1 MKVSK
6 LMKIILSLLMV
17 ISLGSYSGTFFGNYV
32 TTVVAATISGDYT
45 YEMNADS
52 TITIINYGGSEKN
65 LIIPSEIDG
74 YSVTRIGYG
83 AFAEC
88 KSIETLTI
96 PDGVVSIGDYSF
108 SQATQLREI
117 NIPESVASFGRYS
130 FAGCN
135 SLEKIKVPNRIR
147 SLSYGAF
154 FDCISLREVIL
165 PEGLQTIGGT
175 AFGNCRALEN
185 IIFPSSL
192 LSIEGNA
199 FTECVSLESVV
210 LPEGFTT
217 LGSGVFS
224 GCLSLSNIVLP
235 SSLVGIGQNAFQE
248 CVSLESIVIPEN
260 VSGLGYGAFTGCTS
274 LKNVNIPTKI
284 TEIGDATFSGCQ
296 SLESIVIPETV
307 TSLGNNVFSGCSNLK
322 EIVLPDSIRYIGME
336 TFTNCTSLKSIT
348 LPKKLKQLSASL
360 FRYSTNL
367 EQVVLPNGMTSI
379 EATAFADCPNL
390 KSVTIPNTVESLGSR
405 IFSNSPK
412 VVILIGENS
421 EAYRYAVNNSVAYR
435 FISTGIN
442 LDKDS
447 LLLKVGTK
455 STFNVILS
463 PYTVLDNSSLTWT
476 SSAPDIV
483 SVTSDGTVTAKAV
496 GSATITVRNANGH
509 SATATVTV
517 DDVVVPITSIVL
529 SETTLTMNKETSQ
542 GLRVIV
548 NPSDT
553 TMDTTIIWKSSNEE
567 IASVSST
574 GLVRAK
580 RPGKVVITATSSN
593 GVVAECDVTIRSEIK
608 SVVLNQTALTLEEG
622 SNQSLRA
629 TINPSDTT
637 DAKDLNWVSSNTS
650 VATITQSGEVTAVAP
665 GTATITVTTVNGR
678 KAECKITVTKAVIT
692 RPITSVTLNKTA
704 LTLVEDEEETLTA
717 TINPSDTT
725 DSNTLAWTSS
735 DEDVATVVDGVIT
748 AKSAGTT
755 TITVTTVN
763 GKQANCIVTVTA
775 KEIPITSVTLD
786 QNVLTIKAGNNE
798 TLTASILPANTT
810 QAKTLTWTSSDEAVA
825 TVVDGVITA
834 KSAGTTTITA
844 RTVNG
849 LEATCVVYV
858 YEINKDSL
866 STLIDNANALD
877 ADNYTATSYQ
887 ALMAVVSD
895 AQNVLADE
903 DATQDQVDQMVNSL
917 TSALGALVDR
927 VSADTYQ
934 ALLALIDECEKLTD
948 DFTATEFATMNQ
960 LLADANVL
968 IADGISEV
976 SATAATTTMDAL
988 SAEKANLAVVSVK
1001 KELEALIN
1009 DAHDLLDGDTT
1020 GIDNSNLEALNDA
1033 INKAEKLISDGSN
1046 DVNKLQKSIDEITV
1060 AMENCKVEV
1069 NVVVK
1074 THLEQLLEICLNY
1087 NTAQFTDSSVEALEQ
1102 AMSDA
1107 STVIENENVTQ
1118 AEVDEAYRNLMSA
1131 LQGLKVKVEVN
1142 KNALG
1147 TNLTLAQNILDH
1159 ASDYINSTIEGL
1171 DDLVKNATSIYK
1183 DANATKKDV
1192 DDINRAL
1199 RIALMKARKKP
1210 N

>member
-1 MKVSK
+1 MK
-6 LMKIILSLLMV
+6 LNKITKIVLSLLMV
-17 ISLGSYSGTFFGNYV
+17 ISLGSYSGVFFGDYV

-45 YEMNADS
+45 YEMNSDS
-52 TITIINYGGSEKN
+52 TITIVNYGGSEKN
-65 LIIPSEIDG
+65 LVIPSEIDG
-74 YSVTRIGYG
+74 YIVTRIGYG

-135 SLEKIKVPNRIR
+135 SLEKIKVPSRIR

-154 FDCISLREVIL
+154 FDCISLKEVIL

-175 AFGNCRALEN
+175 AFGNCRSLEK

-199 FTECVSLESVV
+199 FTECVSLDNIV

-235 SSLVGIGQNAFQE
+235 SSLIGIGQNAFQE

-274 LKNVNIPTKI
+274 LKNVNIPSKV

-296 SLESIVIPETV
+296 SLERIVIPETV

-322 EIVLPDSIRYIGME
+322 EIVLPDSIKYIGME
-336 TFTNCTSLKSIT
+336 AFTNCTSLKSIT

-390 KSVTIPNTVESLGSR
+390 KSVTIPNTVETLGSR

-412 VVILIGENS
+412 VVVLIGENS
-421 EAYRYAVNNSVAYR
+421 EAYRYAVNNGVAYR

-442 LDKDS
+442 LDKDN
-447 LLLKVGTK
+447 LLLKVGNK
-455 STFNVILS
+455 STFSVILS

-483 SVTSDGTVTAKAV
+483 SVTNDGTVTAKAV
-496 GSATITVRNANGH
+496 GSAIITVRNANGH

-517 DDVVVPITSIVL
+517 DDVVVPITSVVL
-529 SETTLTMNKETSQ
+529 SETTLTMNKESSQ

-553 TMDTTIIWKSSNEE
+553 TMDTTITWKSSNEE
-567 IASVSST
+567 VASVSST

-580 RPGKVVITATSSN
+580 RPGKVVISATSSN
-593 GVVAECDVTIRSEIK
+593 GIVAECDVTVRSEIK

-650 VATITQSGEVTAVAP
+650 VATITQNGEVTAVAP
-665 GTATITVTTVNGR
+665 GTATITVITVNGR
-678 KAECKITVTKAVIT
+678 KAECKITVTEAVVT
-692 RPITSVTLNKTA
+692 RPITSVTLDQTS
-704 LTLVEDEEETLTA
+704 LTLVEDEEATLTA

-725 DSNTLAWTSS
+725 DSRTLVWTSS
-735 DEDVATVVDGVIT
+735 DEDVATVVDGVVT

-755 TITVTTVN
+755 TITVTSVN
-763 GKQANCIVTVTA
+763 GKKASCVVTVNA
-775 KEIPITSVTLD
+775 KEIPITSVTLNRD
-786 QNVLTIKAGNNE
+786 VLTIKAGNNE
-798 TLTASILPANTT
+798 TLTAAILPENTT
-810 QAKTLTWTSSDEAVA
+810 QSKELTWTSSNDSVA
-825 TVVDGVITA
+825 SVADGVVTA
-834 KSAGTTTITA
+834 KKAGNATITV

-849 LEATCVVYV
+849 LEATCVVTV

-866 STLIDNANALD
+866 STLIDSANALN

-887 ALMAVVSD
+887 ALTAVVND
-895 AQNVLADE
+895 AQNVLANE
-903 DATQDQVDQMVNSL
+903 DATQEQVDQMVNSL
-917 TSALGALVDR
+917 TSALDALVGR
-927 VSADTYQ
+927 VSADSYQ
-934 ALLALIDECEKLTD
+934 ALQTLIDECEKLAD
-948 DFTATEFATMNQ
+948 DFTAAEFATMNQ

-968 IADGISEV
+968 ISNGISEV
-976 SATAATTTMDAL
+976 SAADAAATIEAL
-988 SAEKANLAVVSVK
+988 RTEKANLAVVSVK
-1001 KELEALIN
+1001 KELESLIN
-1009 DAHDLLDGDTT
+1009 DAHDLLNGDTT

-1046 DVNKLQKSIDEITV
+1046 DVNQLQKSIDEITA

-1069 NVVVK
+1069 TVVVK
-1074 THLEQLLEICLNY
+1074 THLEQLLEICSNY
-1087 NTAQFTDSSVEALEQ
+1087 NTTQFTNDSVEALKQ
-1102 AMSDA
+1102 AMS
-1107 STVIENENVTQ
+1107 STSAILEDESATQ
-1118 AEVDEAYRNLMSA
+1118 DDVDKAYSSLMSA
-1131 LQGLKVKVEVN
+1131 LQGLQVKVEVN

-1159 ASDYINSTIEGL
+1159 VSDYQTSTIEGL

-1183 DANATKKDV
+1183 DVNATKKEV

-1210 N
+1210 S

>member
-1 MKVSK
+1 MK
-6 LMKIILSLLMV
+6 LNKITKVVLSLLMV
-17 ISLGSYSGTFFGNYV
+17 ISLGSYSGIFFGGYV

-45 YEMNADS
+45 YEMNSDS
-52 TITIINYGGSEKN
+52 TITIVNYGGSEKN
-65 LIIPSEIDG
+65 LIIPTDIDG
-74 YSVTRIGYG
+74 YTVTRIGYG

-135 SLEKIKVPNRIR
+135 SLEKIKVPSRIR

-154 FDCISLREVIL
+154 FDCISLKEVIL

-175 AFGNCRALEN
+175 AFGNCRALEK

-199 FTECVSLESVV
+199 FSECVSLDNIV

-235 SSLVGIGQNAFQE
+235 TSLIGIGQNAFQE

-274 LKNVNIPTKI
+274 LKNVNIPTKV

-296 SLESIVIPETV
+296 SLERIVIPETV

-322 EIVLPDSIRYIGME
+322 EIVLPDSIKYIGME
-336 TFTNCTSLKSIT
+336 AFTNCTSLKTIA
-348 LPKKLKQLSASL
+348 LPKYLKQLSASL

-390 KSVTIPNTVESLGSR
+390 KSVTIPNTVNTLGSR

-412 VVILIGENS
+412 VVVLIGENS
-421 EAYRYAVNNSVAYR
+421 EAYRYAVNNSIAYR
-435 FISTGIN
+435 FITTGIN
-442 LDKDS
+442 LDKDN
-447 LLLKVGTK
+447 LLLKVGNK

-463 PYTVLDNSSLTWT
+463 PYTILDNSSLTWI

-483 SVTSDGTVTAKAV
+483 SVTNDGTVTAKAV

-517 DDVVVPITSIVL
+517 DDVVVPITSVVL
-529 SETTLTMNKETSQ
+529 SETTLTMNKESSQ

-553 TMDTTIIWKSSNEE
+553 TMDTTITWKSSNEE

-580 RPGKVVITATSSN
+580 RPGRVVISATSSN
-593 GVVAECDVTIRSEIK
+593 GIVAECDVTVRSEIK

-650 VATITQSGEVTAVAP
+650 VATITQNGEVTAVAP

-678 KAECKITVTKAVIT
+678 KAECKITVTEAVVT
-692 RPITSVTLNKTA
+692 RPITSVTLDQTS
-704 LTLVEDEEETLTA
+704 LTLVEEEEATLTA

-725 DSNTLAWTSS
+725 DSRTLVWTSS
-735 DEDVATVVDGVIT
+735 DENVATVVDGVVT

-755 TITVTTVN
+755 TITVTSVN
-763 GKQANCIVTVTA
+763 GKKANCAVTVNA
-775 KEIPITSVTLD
+775 KEIPITSVALD
-786 QNVLTIKAGNNE
+786 HDVLTIKAGNNA
-798 TLTASILPANTT
+798 TLTATILPANTT
-810 QAKTLTWTSSDEAVA
+810 QSKAFTWISSDDSVA
-825 TVVDGVITA
+825 SVADGVITA
-834 KSAGTTTITA
+834 KKAGNATITV

-849 LEATCVVYV
+849 LEATCVVTV

-866 STLIDNANALD
+866 STLIDSANALD
-877 ADNYTATSYQ
+877 ADNYTVSSYH
-887 ALMAVVSD
+887 ALTVVVND

-903 DATQDQVDQMVNSL
+903 NATQEQVDQMVNSL
-917 TSALGALVDR
+917 TSALDALVGR
-927 VSADTYQ
+927 VSADSYQ
-934 ALLALIDECEKLTD
+934 ALLALIDECEKLEA
-948 DFTATEFATMNQ
+948 DFTTAEFAAMSQ
-960 LLADANVL
+960 LLADANAL
-968 IADGISEV
+968 IANGIGEV
-976 SATAATTTMDAL
+976 SAADATTTIEAL
-988 SAEKANLAVVSVK
+988 RTEQANLAVVSVK
-1001 KELEALIN
+1001 KELQSLIN
-1009 DAHDLLDGDTT
+1009 DAHDLLNGDTA
-1020 GIDNSNLEALNDA
+1020 GIDNSNLEALNDV
-1033 INKAEKLISDGSN
+1033 IDKAEKLINDGSN
-1046 DVNKLQKSIDEITV
+1046 DVNQLQKSIEEITA

-1069 NVVVK
+1069 IVVVK
-1074 THLEQLLEICLNY
+1074 THLEQLLEICSNY
-1087 NTAQFTDSSVEALEQ
+1087 NTTQYTSESVEALRQ
-1102 AMSDA
+1102 AISSA
-1107 STVIENENVTQ
+1107 SAILENESATQ
-1118 AEVDEAYRNLMSA
+1118 DDVDNAYSSLMSA
-1131 LQGLKVKVEVN
+1131 LQGLQVKVEVN

-1147 TNLTLAQNILDH
+1147 TNLTLAQNILNH
-1159 ASDYINSTIEGL
+1159 VSDYQTSTIEGL
-1171 DDLVKNATSIYK
+1171 DDLVKDATSIYK
-1183 DANATKKDV
+1183 DVNATKKEV
-1192 DDINRAL
+1192 DDMNRAL

-1210 N
+1210 S